1 MRITLHIKEN
11 IIVFYIVSST
21 STRGGNK
28 MSYDPG
34 YTKANVT
41 YESNEVLKVL
51 AAEKT
56 KKIGKRM
63 YVYNVI
69 DEILRREYPEYFRKV
84 TC

>member
-1 MRITLHIKEN
+1 
-11 IIVFYIVSST
+11 
-21 STRGGNK
+21 

>member
-1 MRITLHIKEN
+1 
-11 IIVFYIVSST
+11 
-21 STRGGNK
+21 

-41 YESNEVLKVL
+41 YESNAVLKAL

-56 KKIGKRM
+56 KKTGKRM

-69 DEILRREYPEYFRKV
+69 EELLRREYPEYFRKFS
-84 TC
+84 C